1 MTLQLEAV
9 ADWML
14 TRAEAEL
21 PAQAGMG
28 EMEQALARIARGPA
42 ARALAAL
49 VQRRAAQTP
58 MACPACKTPL
68 RMLDR
73 QRGRGVASLHGD
85 IRFVRAY
92 GRCPQCGQACAPA
105 DRALGLGESGTASP
119 RVQEICAATVLLAP
133 AGRGEEHVRR
143 TSGVEIS
150 ASTLHREARRQGE
163 RALALRD
170 ADEEKTKTP
179 EGIAQLAKSAEVP
192 PRPFTLVLEI
202 DAWHIR
208 ERDDWGKTED
218 LRAQGGEAKRWH
230 WVYTGTIFRLDQR
243 GRTESGRALIS
254 SRGYVATRRGLE
266 SFTRQL
272 YAEALRQ
279 GLAQAEHV
287 LVVADG
293 AVWIWNLV
301 ADRFPQARQRLDL
314 YHARAHLW
322 ALAGEL
328 HGKGTPAA
336 SAWVRP
342 YLEALETRADG
353 AVEVIQG
360 LREMEEKLAALT
372 AEQREALRKEMEYVK
387 NNQER
392 MDYLLGRELGQPV
405 GSGAIESTCSQY
417 QRRFKLTGQYWSLE
431 GDEELLALATL
442 EKNHRWADL
451 FPHDGPKPS
460 DKNNVAQG
468 KSLQS

>member
-1 MTLQLEAV
+1 MTLHLEAV

-14 TRAEAEL
+14 AQAEAEL
-21 PAQAGMG
+21 PALAGMG
-28 EMEQALARIARGPA
+28 EMEQALACIARGPA
-42 ARALAAL
+42 ARALATL

-58 MACPACKTPL
+58 LECPECKTGL
-68 RMLDR
+68 RVIDG
-73 QRGRGVASLHGD
+73 QRGRGVASIHGD
-85 IRFVRAY
+85 VRFVRGY
-92 GRCPQCGQACAPA
+92 GRCPQCGQTCAPA
-105 DRALGLGESGTASP
+105 DRALGLGESGFASP
-119 RVQEICAATVLLAP
+119 RVQEICAATVLRAP
-133 AGRGEEHVRR
+133 AGRGEEHARR

-170 ADEEKTKTP
+170 AEEEKTKTL
-179 EGIAQLAKSAEVP
+179 EGIAQLAKSAGVP

-202 DAWHIR
+202 DAWNIR
-208 ERDDWGKTED
+208 ERDDWGKTAE
-218 LRAQGGEAKRWH
+218 LRAQGGEPKRWH

-243 GRTESGRALIS
+243 GRTESGRAVIS

-301 ADRFPQARQRLDL
+301 AERFPQAQQRLDL
-314 YHARAHLW
+314 YHAREHLW
-322 ALAGEL
+322 AVAAEL
-328 HGKGTPAA
+328 HGKGTPAS
-336 SAWVRP
+336 SAWAKP
-342 YLEALETRADG
+342 YLEALETQADG
-353 AVEVIQG
+353 VVGVIQG
-360 LREMEEKLAALT
+360 LEGLGEKLTALT
-372 AEQREALRKEMEYVK
+372 EQQREALNQEVQYFK
-387 NNQER
+387 NNQGR
-392 MDYLLGRELGQPV
+392 MDYQRGRELGQPV

-442 EKNHRWADL
+442 EKNNRWAEL
-451 FPHDGPKPS
+451 FPHDKPKS
-460 DKNNVAQG
+460 SAAERAA
-468 KSLQS
+468 